1 MSENFYTY
9 DDLSERWKV
18 AVNTLRQWVMVGK
31 LVPSMRLG
39 KLVRFSEVY
48 IHEIESRGGVNAHSK
63 TA

>member
-18 AVNTLRQWVMVGK
+18 AVNTLRQWVMAGK

-39 KLVRFSEVY
+39 KLVRFSEAY